1 MLSDGY
7 WRVIEFGMISTK
19 EKYVRYSISCPYSIL
34 GTTVLLYV
42 ETFHY
47 ELEIPGRPSYVG
59 KHLPYVRYTY
69 RKFDIAMHRNLRY
82 DIQHQRTHISY
93 IIQGSP
99 SWCHWLETPRVS
111 QVEKRGHQA
120 FLHDDGRRFD
130 DVWLIANIG
139 REDVVTIASSLVN
152 TTHEHKHKSTVAVTE
167 ARASSAGAV
176 VPLLLHSCCAA
187 VVVVKS
193 CIPWLRGN
201 LKIRAGLGLCPPA
214 QAACK

>member
-1 MLSDGY
+1 MWSQL
-7 WRVIEFGMISTK
+7 
-19 EKYVRYSISCPYSIL
+19 
-34 GTTVLLYV
+34 
-42 ETFHY
+42 H
-47 ELEIPGRPSYVG
+47 
-59 KHLPYVRYTY
+59 HL
-69 RKFDIAMHRNLRY
+69 
-82 DIQHQRTHISY
+82 
-93 IIQGSP
+93 
-99 SWCHWLETPRVS
+99 
-111 QVEKRGHQA
+111 
-120 FLHDDGRRFD
+120 
-130 DVWLIANIG
+130 
-139 REDVVTIASSLVN
+139 LVN